1 MWVELIGVLLDI
13 ILSAFTFNWGKSKG
27 AKNSSLFYGYSHMHK
42 CHSLSTFF

>member
-13 ILSAFTFNWGKSKG
+13 ILSAFTFNWGKARELKI
-27 AKNSSLFYGYSHMHK
+27 ALFFYGYSHMHK